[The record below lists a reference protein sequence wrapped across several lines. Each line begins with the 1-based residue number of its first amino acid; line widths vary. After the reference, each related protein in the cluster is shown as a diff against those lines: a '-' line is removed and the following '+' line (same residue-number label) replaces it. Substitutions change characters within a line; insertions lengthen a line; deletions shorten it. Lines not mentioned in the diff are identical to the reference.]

1 MLNLAHAYQ
10 SGDGANAN
18 LQVAND
24 YVKQCTNLGNRSC
37 GSYAGNIQGDIDT
50 QQKLGAMQGDVNR
63 WRNCG
68 WVNNYKYSIF
78 NGGMYA
84 DKSYQVVDFL
94 INEWA
99 RQHRK
104 GSRHPHNRSP
114 GPPYAISVPIQSPP
128 GYAFIY
134 NKALSQAAYAAFWK
148 AIDRFFANRCRQ

>member
-1 MLNLAHAYQ
+1 MEILPVPSPIFSKAAKLRCTWAMLNLAHAYQ

-84 DKSYQVVDFL
+84 DKSYRVVDFL
-94 INEWA
+94 IQ
-99 RQHRK
+99 RM
-104 GSRHPHNRSP
+104 GSATPKRFTSP
-114 GPPYAISVPIQSPP
+114 S
-128 GYAFIY
+128 
-134 NKALSQAAYAAFWK
+134 
-148 AIDRFFANRCRQ
+148 